1 MEVWLK
7 EGDRNT
13 SFFHKMANIH
23 RRRNSM
29 ARVKINGTWLI
40 EENEIRDG
48 MVNAFK
54 VLLSTARNWR
64 PDFSGLSFARLEEPL
79 YEEEVFEALKGF
91 SGDKAPFFL
100 WLFGSFLGGL

>member
-1 MEVWLK
+1 
-7 EGDRNT
+7 
-13 SFFHKMANIH
+13 
-23 RRRNSM
+23 M